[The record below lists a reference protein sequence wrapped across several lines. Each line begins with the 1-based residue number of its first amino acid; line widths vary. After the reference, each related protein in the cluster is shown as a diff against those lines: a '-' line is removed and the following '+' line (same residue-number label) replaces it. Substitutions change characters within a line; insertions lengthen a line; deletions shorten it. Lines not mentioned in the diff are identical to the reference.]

1 MKMKKLHLLALVILI
16 MFGLSGCEKKVV
28 TDTATADVFIKALT
42 NDQGVTVYAAV
53 HSVFSYNVMKSVSVV
68 APDGTQSQ
76 LLNYQNAGYSF
87 YNEPASADYLPT
99 IPTIGVYTYTVTFND
114 GTVSTYTNSLSN
126 ASILPS
132 TVTLSKSAAGDS
144 VYISWTAI
152 TNVDTYRLE
161 VKNGTAQAFYAD
173 GLADNNIPKRA
184 FLKVGFVKSALTSGI
199 SGTYT
204 FTLSG
209 FLYESSDFS
218 YLQATTSTTK
228 QIAL

>member
-1 MKMKKLHLLALVILI
+1 MKKLHLLALVILI
-16 MFGLSGCEKKVV
+16 MFGLSGCEKNAV
-28 TDTATADVFIKALT
+28 TDIATADVFIKALT

-53 HSVFSYNVMKSVSVV
+53 NSVFSYNVMKSATVV

-87 YNEPASADYLPT
+87 YNEPLSTDYLPT
-99 IPTIGVYTYTVTFND
+99 IPTAGIYTYTVTFND

-132 TVTLSKSAAGDS
+132 TVTLRQTAAGDS

-161 VKNGTAQAFYAD
+161 VKNGTTQVFYAD
-173 GLADNNIPKRA
+173 GLADNNTPKKA
-184 FLKVGFVKSALTSGI
+184 ILNVGFTKNSLTSGI

-204 FTLSG
+204 FTLTG
-209 FLYESSDFS
+209 FLYESSDFT
-218 YLQATTSTTK
+218 YVQATSATTK

>member
-1 MKMKKLHLLALVILI
+1 

-53 HSVFSYNVMKSVSVV
+53 HSVFSYNAMKSVSVI

-87 YNEPASADYLPT
+87 YNEPIATDYHTTVPT
-99 IPTIGVYTYTVTFND
+99 AGVYTYTVTFND

-126 ASILPS
+126 KSILPS
-132 TVTLSKSAAGDS
+132 GVTLTKTASGDS

-152 TNVDTYRLE
+152 ANVDTYRLE
-161 VKNGTAQAFYAD
+161 VKNGTTQVFYAD
-173 GLADNNIPKRA
+173 GLVDNNTPKRA
-184 FLKVGFVKSALTSGI
+184 SLKVGFVKSALTLGI

-209 FLYESSDFS
+209 FLYESSDFT
-218 YLQATTSTTK
+218 YLQASTSTSK